1 MPADRSSSA
10 PDRAAAAL
18 FGSTR
23 RNVLALLFGRPGESF
38 YVREVVRASG
48 TGTGAVQREL
58 ASLLRAGLI
67 RRSIS
72 GRQVYFSA
80 NEASPVFP
88 ELRSLLGKTAGIADV
103 FRAGL
108 AELARSG
115 AIEAA
120 FIFGS
125 VATGNQE
132 PGSDIDLLVVGK
144 AGLSGLLPALAP
156 LAERLGREINPIVYT
171 AGEFAAKLARQEH
184 FVQRVMAGPKLMLV
198 GERDELEQLGSHR
211 LDRPA
216 PDEPAG
222 DRKPPRGRRTKPRR
236 RRS

>member
-1 MPADRSSSA
+1 MPGDRSSTA
-10 PDRAAAAL
+10 TDRAAAAL

-38 YVREVVRASG
+38 YLREVVRASG

-67 RRSIS
+67 RRRVS

-103 FRAGL
+103 LRAGL
-108 AELARSG
+108 AELARRG
-115 AIEAA
+115 AIETAL
-120 FIFGS
+120 IFGS
-125 VATGNQE
+125 VATGKQE

-144 AGLSGLLPALAP
+144 AGLSGLLPALSP
-156 LAERLGREINPIVYT
+156 LSERLGREINPIIYT
-171 AGEFAAKLARQEH
+171 PGEFAAKLARQEH
-184 FVQRVMAGPKLMLV
+184 FVQQVMAGPKLMLV
-198 GERDELEQLGSHR
+198 GERDELERLGSQR

-216 PDEPAG
+216 PDEPARG
-222 DRKPPRGRRTKPRR
+222 RKPPRGRRTKPRR
-236 RRS
+236 RRG